1 MTSDLGAT
9 AETELHTSVTE
20 ANIAIMV
27 ERFYASVQQHPTL
40 GPVFNERLEGR
51 WDVHLAQMKNFW
63 SSVLLR
69 SGRYEGFPLGAHF
82 DVPGIEARHF
92 GDWLALFE
100 ETLTSVYQQDVA
112 RAILRISNQF
122 AQRFSG
128 ALFGADVQIRPHGH
142 T

>member
-1 MTSDLGAT
+1 MISERGAT
-9 AETELHTSVTE
+9 VGTELHATVTE
-20 ANIAIMV
+20 ANIAILV

-51 WDVHLAQMKNFW
+51 WDVHLSQMKNFW

-82 DVPGIEARHF
+82 DVPGIEAGHF

-100 ETLTSVYQQDVA
+100 ETLKGVYRQDVA
-112 RAILRISNQF
+112 QAILAIANQF
-122 AQRFSG
+122 AQRFTG
-128 ALFGADVQIRPHGH
+128 ALFGPTYR
-142 T
+142 